1 MLDKITF
8 SKDQQ
13 SRNNF
18 VDKVMKK
25 IFMLAAIFASISVLF
40 IVFFIFIKAV
50 QPFLPSYEYG
60 QVDLFSF
67 LFGDTY
73 RSDQGV
79 YQIGF
84 IIINTIMISIGA
96 IILSTPISVIS
107 ALFVSKIAPN
117 NIKRVLT
124 YSIELLASIP
134 SVIYG
139 VFAYGSITILVSNLA
154 HVLGFHTI
162 QGLSMLSTILTLAIM
177 IFPTIT
183 LIAITSINSV
193 SKTVEEAS
201 LALGAS
207 KMQTNYKIVLRCAKE
222 GIFSGIIL
230 GLGRSFGEATAIS
243 MIIGNAMV
251 GPTFNLFDPSR
262 TLTSTILVGLKE
274 TSGLDYDIRFSIGF
288 VLLMIILLSNIALNM
303 IKRRVS

>member
-1 MLDKITF
+1 MIEKISFNKSSQNNNKLIDKI
-8 SKDQQ
+8 
-13 SRNNF
+13 
-18 VDKVMKK
+18 MKK
-25 IFMLAAIFASISVLF
+25 VFMLAAIFASISVLF
-40 IVFFIFIKAV
+40 IIFFIFIKAI
-50 QPFLPSYEYG
+50 QPFLPNYEFG
-60 QVDLFSF
+60 QVDLISF
-67 LFGDTY
+67 IFGNTY

-84 IIINTIMISIGA
+84 IIFNTIIISLGA
-96 IILSTPISVIS
+96 ILLSTPISIIS
-107 ALFVSKIAPN
+107 ALFVSKVAPKN
-117 NIKRVLT
+117 LKRVLT

-154 HVLGFHTI
+154 GVLGFHTI

-183 LIAITSINSV
+183 LISITSINSV

-207 KMQTNYKIVLRCAKE
+207 KMQTNYKVVLRCAKE

-243 MIIGNAMV
+243 MVIGNALV

-288 VLLMIILLSNIALNM
+288 VLLLIILLSNLALNM